1 MKKDQEEEMDVVAL
15 FFKDGVSLGL
25 ASFLELNFY
34 QPWSLASLDIWKMNE
49 FYNSSRLSVDT
60 IAIFLHFPKELIHHF
75 YTMLRGSCQVFVFF
89 NVIAAPYMVLTL
101 GRWWFEE

>member
-34 QPWSLASLDIWKMNE
+34 QP
-49 FYNSSRLSVDT
+49 
-60 IAIFLHFPKELIHHF
+60 
-75 YTMLRGSCQVFVFF
+75 
-89 NVIAAPYMVLTL
+89 
-101 GRWWFEE
+101 